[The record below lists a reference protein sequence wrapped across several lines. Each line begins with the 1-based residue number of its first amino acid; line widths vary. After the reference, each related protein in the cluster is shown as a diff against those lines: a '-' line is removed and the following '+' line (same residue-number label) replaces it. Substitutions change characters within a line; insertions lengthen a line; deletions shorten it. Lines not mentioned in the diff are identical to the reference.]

1 MTNGD
6 TRIGAPSAAFA
17 MASAITI
24 LFSTA
29 LAWAK
34 DAYKPLNSVMNAI
47 AWHNWVT
54 HGLADL
60 IVFFGLGL
68 LFSRSNWIQRMAPS
82 RVISFLVVAVV
93 VGGAGL
99 FAWYAL
105 F

>member
-1 MTNGD
+1 MSSGD
-6 TRIGAPSAAFA
+6 ASIGAKSAAFA

-34 DAYKPLNSVMNAI
+34 DAYKPLNSVMNTI

-54 HGLADL
+54 HGFADL
-60 IVFFGLGL
+60 IVFLGLGL
-68 LFSRSNWIQRMAPS
+68 IFSRAHWIERMPAS
-82 RVISFLVVAVV
+82 RVISFLIAAVV

-99 FAWYAL
+99 FAWYAG